1 MYKYS
6 CPRVLQ
12 VDSYVQ
18 VSLAAFRLVDLS
30 SRLEST
36 LAEVEGA
43 VRRQCANLDAMQR
56 ENASACSALRHW
68 QEHAQIVASVF
79 FAQRPPSCPQAR
91 ANSALVMGSEVP
103 AEVPQV
109 KAAASMCG
117 IGMTVSQ
124 KGCEGPVTV
133 SMISSGGSLDREIR
147 RHRESGRDRVYTVDS
162 DPAIP
167 SIGDQILAV
176 DGKAILDVAH
186 ARELCLGLAG
196 TLVTLLC
203 RNAANQQLFS
213 TTLTRR
219 PKDAVEIV

>member
-1 MYKYS
+1 
-6 CPRVLQ
+6 
-12 VDSYVQ
+12 
-18 VSLAAFRLVDLS
+18 
-30 SRLEST
+30 
-36 LAEVEGA
+36 
-43 VRRQCANLDAMQR
+43 
-56 ENASACSALRHW
+56 
-68 QEHAQIVASVF
+68 
-79 FAQRPPSCPQAR
+79 
-91 ANSALVMGSEVP
+91 MGS
-103 AEVPQV
+103 EVPQV

-162 DPAIP
+162 APAIP

-196 TLVTLLC
+196 TFVTLLC

>member
-43 VRRQCANLDAMQR
+43 VRRQCANLDAIQR

-79 FAQRPPSCPQAR
+79 FAQRPPSCPRGAEAR
-91 ANSALVMGSEVP
+91 ATSALVMGS
-103 AEVPQV
+103 EVPQV

-124 KGCEGPVTV
+124 KGCQGPVTV

>member
-1 MYKYS
+1 MYTYS
-6 CPRVLQ
+6 CPHVLQ

-30 SRLEST
+30 SQLEST

-56 ENASACSALRHW
+56 EHASTCCALRHW
-68 QEHAQIVASVF
+68 QEHARLVASVF
-79 FAQRPPSCPQAR
+79 FAQRPPSCPRGAEAR
-91 ANSALVMGSEVP
+91 ANSALVMASE
-103 AEVPQV
+103 APQV

-124 KGCEGPVTV
+124 QGCDGPVTV

-147 RHRESGRDRVYTVDS
+147 RYRESGRGRADTLNS
-162 DPAIP
+162 APAIP

>member
-56 ENASACSALRHW
+56 EHASACSALRHW

-79 FAQRPPSCPQAR
+79 FAQRPPSCPRGAEAR
-91 ANSALVMGSEVP
+91 ATSALMGS
-103 AEVPQV
+103 EVPQV

-124 KGCEGPVTV
+124 KGCQGPVTV

>member
-79 FAQRPPSCPQAR
+79 FAQRPPSCPRGAEAR
-91 ANSALVMGSEVP
+91 ATCALMGS
-103 AEVPQV
+103 EVPQV

-124 KGCEGPVTV
+124 QGCEGPVTV

-147 RHRESGRDRVYTVDS
+147 RHRESGRGRVYTVDS
-162 DPAIP
+162 APAIP

>member
-79 FAQRPPSCPQAR
+79 FAQRPPSCPRGAEAR
-91 ANSALVMGSEVP
+91 ATSALMGS
-103 AEVPQV
+103 EVPQV

-162 DPAIP
+162 APAIP

-219 PKDAVEIV
+219 PKDAGEIG

>member
-43 VRRQCANLDAMQR
+43 VRQQCANLNAMQR
-56 ENASACSALRHW
+56 EHASACSALRHW

-79 FAQRPPSCPQAR
+79 FAQRPPSCPRGAEAR
-91 ANSALVMGSEVP
+91 ANSALVMASE
-103 AEVPQV
+103 APQV

-124 KGCEGPVTV
+124 KGCQGPVTV

>member
-79 FAQRPPSCPQAR
+79 FAQRPPSCPRGAEAR
-91 ANSALVMGSEVP
+91 ATSALMGS
-103 AEVPQV
+103 EVPQV

-124 KGCEGPVTV
+124 KGCQGPVTV

-162 DPAIP
+162 APAIP

>member
-43 VRRQCANLDAMQR
+43 VRRQCANLDAIQR

-79 FAQRPPSCPQAR
+79 FAQRPPSCPRGAEAR
-91 ANSALVMGSEVP
+91 ATSALMGS
-103 AEVPQV
+103 EVPQV

-124 KGCEGPVTV
+124 KGCQGPVTV

-162 DPAIP
+162 APAIP

>member
-79 FAQRPPSCPQAR
+79 FAQRPPSCPRGAEAR
-91 ANSALVMGSEVP
+91 ATSALMGS
-103 AEVPQV
+103 EVPQV

-162 DPAIP
+162 APAIP

>member
-79 FAQRPPSCPQAR
+79 FAQRPRSCPRGAEAR
-91 ANSALVMGSEVP
+91 ATSALMGS
-103 AEVPQV
+103 EVPQV

-162 DPAIP
+162 DPEIP

>member
-79 FAQRPPSCPQAR
+79 FAQRPPSCPRGAEAR
-91 ANSALVMGSEVP
+91 ATSALMGS
-103 AEVPQV
+103 EVPQV

-124 KGCEGPVTV
+124 KVCQGPVTV

>member
-79 FAQRPPSCPQAR
+79 FAQRPPSCPRGAEAR
-91 ANSALVMGSEVP
+91 ATSALVMGS
-103 AEVPQV
+103 EVPQV

-162 DPAIP
+162 DPEIP

>member
-43 VRRQCANLDAMQR
+43 VRRQCANLDAIQR

-79 FAQRPPSCPQAR
+79 FAQRPPSCPRGAEAR
-91 ANSALVMGSEVP
+91 ATSALMGS
-103 AEVPQV
+103 EVPQV

-124 KGCEGPVTV
+124 KGCQGPVTV

>member
-56 ENASACSALRHW
+56 EHASACSALRHW

-79 FAQRPPSCPQAR
+79 FAQRPPSCPRGAEAR
-91 ANSALVMGSEVP
+91 ATSALVMGS
-103 AEVPQV
+103 EVPQV

-162 DPAIP
+162 APAIP